1 MVFHLEFDPIF
12 LKKADNI
19 MVVKLRKDA
28 VQEAAIA
35 RNPLQ
40 QVFQTA
46 IVGHIAAAT
55 PSASQFFA

>member
-40 QVFQTA
+40 QVFQTT
-46 IVGHIAAAT
+46 IVSHIAAAT
-55 PSASQFFA
+55 PSTS